1 MAMEDQPY
9 LPEASNGTGCVKGKK
24 KPVSRKKKESENR
37 AKKKPEATSVNE
49 EQAAGRSDG
58 PGIKVLEFDHCVE
71 NHFKAIDTMAEL
83 CGDRE
88 DGVGEIDERDI
99 QRFSSSTI
107 FLREW
112 RYYNYEPK
120 TVKFASDSRGP
131 EDKDADISVNLPQ
144 FSSAAFLK
152 NGAPPEAATSLDF
165 RNFVMYVGG
174 PIWALDWCPQD
185 HERTDSLIKCEY
197 IAVSAHPPC
206 SSYHKMGIPLTG
218 RGMVQIWCVVHG
230 TESHEAEPT
239 KNSVASSNLSSQPRK
254 PRGRPP
260 GRKKNEASNL
270 PSQPKR
276 PRGRPKKKQESN
288 DNSVERSTLQEVPTC
303 NSDDEVL
310 AQKKRM
316 RRKVETKNHVD
327 DVGTLALTEN
337 RENES
342 NAINLQA
349 NENVISEYSGED
361 TLLCNNVSENAGL
374 DPSSIF
380 SIPESVALPRVVLC
394 LAHNGKVAWDLK
406 WKPTNACDA
415 KCKHRMGYLALLL
428 GNGSLEVWEVPFP
441 HVMRAIYS
449 KCNGE
454 GTDPRFVKLKPT
466 FRCSMLRSANKQS
479 IPLTVEWSSTPP
491 YDYLL
496 AGCHDGTVA
505 LWKFSANSPC
515 EDTRPLLRFS
525 ADTVPIRGVAWAPN
539 DSDPECEN
547 VILTAGHGGLKFWDL
562 RDPFRPLWDL
572 HPAPRIIYSLDW
584 LSDPRC
590 TILSFDDGTLRLL
603 SLPKAACD
611 VPVTGKPFTRVKQK
625 GLHTYCCTSTA
636 IWSVQVS
643 RQTGMVAYCG
653 ADGTVV
659 RFQLTTK
666 AVVKENSRNR
676 TPQFVCDYFTEE
688 QSTITIHT
696 PELDVPFPLKKMSNR
711 PDPPPLSM
719 RAILSEIQSNEGNH
733 KTAAASLSEN
743 GTLAPCFDDDFNVE
757 SGSEDTPTS
766 INKKSKTQSKCK
778 KKGEKDNQESECSDE
793 ANDVPT
799 NNGGAPGSG
808 DSPENLPP
816 KSVAVH
822 RVRWNMNTGSERWLC
837 YGGAAG
843 LLRCQEIL
851 LSALDKK
858 LMMKK

>member
-1 MAMEDQPY
+1 
-9 LPEASNGTGCVKGKK
+9 
-24 KPVSRKKKESENR
+24 
-37 AKKKPEATSVNE
+37 
-49 EQAAGRSDG
+49 
-58 PGIKVLEFDHCVE
+58 
-71 NHFKAIDTMAEL
+71 MAEL

-88 DGVGEIDERDI
+88 DGVGEIDESDI

-152 NGAPPEAATSLDF
+152 NGATPEASTSMDF

-218 RGMVQIWCVVHG
+218 R
-230 TESHEAEPT
+230 
-239 KNSVASSNLSSQPRK
+239 
-254 PRGRPP
+254 
-260 GRKKNEASNL
+260 
-270 PSQPKR
+270 
-276 PRGRPKKKQESN
+276 
-288 DNSVERSTLQEVPTC
+288 
-303 NSDDEVL
+303 
-310 AQKKRM
+310 
-316 RRKVETKNHVD
+316 
-327 DVGTLALTEN
+327 EN

-374 DPSSIF
+374 DPSSIEF

-415 KCKHRMGYLALLL
+415 KCKHRMGYLAVLL

-454 GTDPRFVKLKPT
+454 GTDPRFVKLNPT

-584 LSDPRC
+584 LSDPSC
-590 TILSFDDGTLRLL
+590 AILSFDDGTLRLL

-743 GTLAPCFDDDFNVE
+743 GTLAPCSDDDFNVE
-757 SGSEDTPTS
+757 SGSEDTPTP